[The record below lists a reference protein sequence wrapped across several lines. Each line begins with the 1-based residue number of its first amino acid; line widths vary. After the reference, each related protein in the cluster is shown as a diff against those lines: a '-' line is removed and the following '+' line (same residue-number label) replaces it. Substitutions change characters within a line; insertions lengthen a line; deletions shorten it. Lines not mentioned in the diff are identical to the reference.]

1 MRIAFLGFGEAA
13 RAFRE
18 SLAGHDATLRIAAY
32 DILLDTQGADG
43 ECARAMQAH
52 GVEIAP
58 SPERLVAG
66 ADWIVSAVTADQ
78 SLEAARSVAPFAQTG
93 QVFLDINSVSPQRK
107 RDTAGL
113 FAPAGAA
120 YLDTAVMAP
129 VHPKGHRTPVLVA
142 GPVHGHA
149 EMLRELAFDFEI
161 VGSEPGAATA
171 IKMVRSVFVKGL
183 EAITVETLL
192 AASAAGC
199 LDYITESL
207 ARSYPGLNLPELAPY
222 QFERSL
228 RHGKR
233 RAAEMRESAA
243 TLDELG
249 LYGGL
254 AEAIAAVHD
263 AMGCLGCDGLREQT
277 FAASL
282 ETLLALRRQL
292 PPDTRR
298 CRAPED

>member
-18 SLAGHDATLRIAAY
+18 SLAGHDPGLRFAAY
-32 DILLDTQGADG
+32 DILLDTQGGDG
-43 ECARAMQAH
+43 DCARAMQAH
-52 GVEIAP
+52 DVESAP

-78 SLEAARSVAPFAQTG
+78 SLEAARSVAPYVQAG

-113 FAPAGAA
+113 FTQARAP
-120 YLDTAVMAP
+120 YLDMAVMAP
-129 VHPKGHRTPVLVA
+129 VHPKGHRTPLLVA
-142 GPVHGHA
+142 GQVHGHA
-149 EMLRELAFDFEI
+149 EMLRELAFDFEV

-192 AASAAGC
+192 AASASGC
-199 LDYITESL
+199 LDYITKSL
-207 ARSYPGLNLPELAPY
+207 GRSYPELNLDELAPY

-228 RHGKR
+228 RHGTR

-254 AEAIAAVHD
+254 ARAIAEVHEM
-263 AMGCLGCDGLREQT
+263 MGGLGCGSVGRQPFEAGLQT
-277 FAASL
+277 W
-282 ETLLALRRQL
+282 LALRR
-292 PPDTRR
+292 R
-298 CRAPED
+298 

>member
-18 SLAGHDATLRIAAY
+18 SLAGKDRALRFAAY

-43 ECARAMQAH
+43 DCARAMEAH
-52 GVEIAP
+52 GVEAALA
-58 SPERLVAG
+58 PERLAAG

-78 SLEAARSVAPFAQTG
+78 SLEAAKSVAPFARPG

-107 RDTAGL
+107 RDTAAL
-113 FAPAGAA
+113 FAPAGAP
-120 YLDTAVMAP
+120 YLDMAVMAP

-142 GPVHGHA
+142 GPVHGH
-149 EMLRELAFDFEI
+149 EETLRKLAFDFEV
-161 VGSEPGAATA
+161 VGADPGAATA

-192 AASAAGC
+192 AASASGC
-199 LDYITESL
+199 LGYITKSL
-207 ARSYPGLNLPELAPY
+207 GRSYPGLNLQELAPY

-243 TLDELG
+243 ALDELG
-249 LYGGL
+249 LFGAL
-254 AEAIAAVHD
+254 AEAIAEVHD
-263 AMGCLGCDGLREQT
+263 AMGHLGRNALPEQT
-277 FAASL
+277 FEASL
-282 ETLLALRRQL
+282 QTLLALRRQE
-292 PPDTRR
+292 PPAR
-298 CRAPED
+298 

>member
-18 SLAGHDATLRIAAY
+18 SLAGKDPALRFAAY
-32 DILLDTQGADG
+32 DILLDTQGVDG
-43 ECARAMQAH
+43 DCGQAMRTH
-52 GVEIAP
+52 GVEIVP
-58 SPERLVAG
+58 TPERLPAG

-78 SLEAARSVAPFAQTG
+78 SLQAARSVAPCARPG

-113 FAPAGAA
+113 FAPAGAL
-120 YLDTAVMAP
+120 YVDMAVMAP

-142 GPVHGHA
+142 GPVDGNVT
-149 EMLRELAFDFEI
+149 EILKRLDFDFET
-161 VGSEPGAATA
+161 VGPEAGAATA

-192 AASAAGC
+192 AASASGC
-199 LDYITESL
+199 LDHIMNSL
-207 ARSYPGLNLPELAPY
+207 GKTYPGLGLHDLAPY

-228 RHGKR
+228 RHGRR

-243 TLDELG
+243 MLDELG
-249 LYGGL
+249 LSGRL
-254 AEAIAAVHD
+254 AEAIAEVHD
-263 AMGCLGCDGLREQT
+263 TMGRLGCETVREQA
-277 FAASL
+277 FEAGL
-282 ETLLALRRQL
+282 QTLLALRRQ
-292 PPDTRR
+292 
-298 CRAPED
+298 